1 MRGPRG
7 TLGVAAVAVAV
18 SLGVSAPAL
27 AAAGAGSA
35 AGGARPGGARPAAA
49 RPAVILVA
57 AQPVVTTGR
66 TGPQTFID
74 PGIFV
79 VARGAPLQFNLRKPS
94 FTAPIRLTRV
104 IRGPGGAVR
113 EVPLP
118 SSLAAGFQGLRN
130 FVVVTVRDSAGKTVA
145 TRHLS
150 FCPDVFEPERA
161 GPDSPP
167 GTPFPQHGC
176 PMMPFTKSTVWG
188 IQRGWGANMA
198 EFDGLSFRLALGSYT
213 VTETIT
219 PRFRQVLGLPDAT
232 SSATVT
238 V

>member
-1 MRGPRG
+1 MRELRG
-7 TLGVAAVAVAV
+7 TLAVAAVAVAV
-18 SLGVSAPAL
+18 SLGVSGPAL
-27 AAAGAGSA
+27 AAAGAAGA
-35 AGGARPGGARPAAA
+35 AGGGRPAARTAAA
-49 RPAVILVA
+49 RPAVTLTA

-66 TGPQTFID
+66 TGSQTFID

-118 SSLAAGFQGLRN
+118 SSLAAGFQGLHN

-150 FCPDVFEPERA
+150 LCPDVFEPERA
-161 GPDSPP
+161 GPDSPS

-176 PMMPFTKSTVWG
+176 SMMPFTKSTVWG
-188 IQRGWGANMA
+188 GHRAVGA
-198 EFDGLSFRLALGSYT
+198 
-213 VTETIT
+213 
-219 PRFRQVLGLPDAT
+219 
-232 SSATVT
+232 
-238 V
+238 